1 MKKLCTYVFKKGN
14 KKGQNCN
21 DICNQKSLF
30 CLKHERQLKQEMQ
43 TTTIVRINND
53 RSSLEDNLKQRIL
66 SLETSSE
73 NKTVILKHYHNMK
86 RLEPNSTEYY
96 KNQIFVDLALS
107 YPWSKTFDINT
118 FLEGTNVK
126 SFVYYLK
133 TMFDK
138 HIYGMQ
144 HVKNEIINMV
154 CKLITNPNSKRNNLA
169 LCGNAGIGKS
179 KFIKV
184 LAEVL
189 GIPLKIISLGGIKDS
204 SFFLGHG
211 YVYVESG
218 PGKILQNIIDAKI
231 ANPIVYFDEL
241 DKVSET
247 EHGKDIY
254 SFMSYL
260 TDPTQNTEFTDHY
273 FYGMKFDLS
282 KIFYVFTFNDI
293 SKIDKILLDRL
304 NVIHVNTP
312 STKDINVILK
322 KYCIPDIIDNIG
334 MYKRIEFSDDQI
346 DCIIKTFENNF
357 DKTVSSGIRE
367 YHRILEKILLE
378 INKDI
383 LLDEFTNNPC
393 LEDKT
398 FHHYLDVIRNQAT
411 SQQST
416 ELSHIQHMYI

>member
-14 KKGQNCN
+14 RKGE
-21 DICNQKSLF
+21 ICNEICNNESSF
-30 CLKHERQLKQEMQ
+30 CSKHERQEMQ
-43 TTTIVRINND
+43 TTEIVRVNNE
-53 RSSLEDNLKQRIL
+53 RSSLEENLKQKIL
-66 SLETSSE
+66 SLETSAE
-73 NKTVILKHYHNMK
+73 NKTVIMKHYYNMK
-86 RLEPNSTEYY
+86 RLDPHSTEHY

-107 YPWSKTFDINT
+107 YPWSKTFDLNT
-118 FLEGTNVK
+118 FVKETNVK
-126 SFVYYLK
+126 TFVYYLK
-133 TMFDK
+133 TMFDQ
-138 HIYGMQ
+138 HIYGME
-144 HVKNEIINMV
+144 HVKNEIINIV
-154 CKLITNPNSKRNNLA
+154 CKLISNPNSKRNNLA

-189 GIPLKIISLGGIKDS
+189 GIPLKIISLGGIKDC

-231 ANPIVYFDEL
+231 SNPIVYFDEL

-293 SKIDKILLDRL
+293 SKIDKVLLDRL
-304 NVIHVNTP
+304 NVIYVNTP
-312 STKDINVILK
+312 STKDINVILQR
-322 KYCIPDIIDNIG
+322 YCIPDILNNIG
-334 MYKRIEFSDDQI
+334 MCKRIEFSNEQI

-357 DKTVSSGIRE
+357 DKTISSGIRE
-367 YHRILEKILLE
+367 YYRILEKILLE

-383 LLDEFTNNPC
+383 LLDEFTKNPC
-393 LEDKT
+393 LDNET
-398 FHHYLDVIRNQAT
+398 FHYYLNVIKNQT
-411 SQQST
+411 ISQQNT
-416 ELSHIQHMYI
+416 DLSHIQHMYI

>member
-1 MKKLCTYVFKKGN
+1 MKKLCTYVFKKGQR
-14 KKGQNCN
+14 KGQICN
-21 DICNQKSLF
+21 DICNHKSSF
-30 CLKHERQLKQEMQ
+30 CSKHERQLKQEMQ
-43 TTTIVRINND
+43 TTTIIRINND
-53 RSSLEDNLKQRIL
+53 RSSLEENLKQKIL

-73 NKTVILKHYHNMK
+73 NKSVILKHYHNMK

-96 KNQIFVDLALS
+96 KNQIFVDLAMS

-138 HIYGMQ
+138 HIYGME
-144 HVKNEIINMV
+144 HVKNEIINIV

-169 LCGNAGIGKS
+169 LHGNAGIGKS

-189 GIPLKIISLGGIKDS
+189 GIPLKIVSLGGIKDS

-218 PGKILQNIIDAKI
+218 PGKIIQNIIDAKI

-282 KIFYVFTFNDI
+282 KVFYVFTFNDI
-293 SKIDKILLDRL
+293 SKIDKVLLDRL
-304 NVIHVNTP
+304 NVIHVDTP
-312 STKDINVILK
+312 CKKDINTILQQ
-322 KYCIPDIIDNIG
+322 YCIPDIIDNIG
-334 MYKRIEFSDDQI
+334 IYKRIEFSPTQI
-346 DCIIKTFENNF
+346 DCIINTFENNF

-367 YHRILEKILLE
+367 YYRILEKILLE

-383 LLDEFTNNPC
+383 LLDNFNGNSILDDT
-393 LEDKT
+393 T
-398 FHHYLDVIRNQAT
+398 FHHYLEIIKKQAT
-411 SQQST
+411 TMPST
-416 ELSHIQHMYI
+416 DLSHIQHMYV

>member
-1 MKKLCTYVFKKGN
+1 MCNLKSSFCT
-14 KKGQNCN
+14 
-21 DICNQKSLF
+21 
-30 CLKHERQLKQEMQ
+30 KHERQLKQEVQ
-43 TTTIVRINND
+43 TTTIIRIND
-53 RSSLEDNLKQRIL
+53 RSSLEENVKNKIL
-66 SLETSSE
+66 SLQTSSE

-96 KNQIFVDLALS
+96 KNQIFVDLSLS

-133 TMFDK
+133 TMFDQ
-138 HIYGMQ
+138 HIYGMEN
-144 HVKNEIINMV
+144 VKNEIINIV

-231 ANPIVYFDEL
+231 SNPIVYFDEL

-247 EHGKDIY
+247 EHGKDIH

-282 KIFYVFTFNDI
+282 KVFYVFTFNDI
-293 SKIDKILLDRL
+293 SKIDKVLLDRL

-312 STKDINVILK
+312 STKEINVILQ
-322 KYCIPDIIDNIG
+322 KYCIPDILNNIG
-334 MYKRIEFSDDQI
+334 MYKHIEFTPEHI
-346 DCIIKTFENNF
+346 DCIIRTFENNF
-357 DKTVSSGIRE
+357 DKQVSSGIRE
-367 YHRILEKILLE
+367 YYRILEKILLE

-383 LLDEFTNNPC
+383 LLDNFTKNPR
-393 LEDKT
+393 LDDES
-398 FHHYLDVIRNQAT
+398 FHHYLNIIKNQANT
-411 SQQST
+411 LQHT
-416 ELSHIQHMYI
+416 NLSHIQHMYV